1 MAQESHRLEVEKMF
15 SKLLCSENWQW
26 ERVGGRSEARP
37 TTLEHLREGST
48 REGTPIAQ
56 TLTNKFTGM

>member
-1 MAQESHRLEVEKMF
+1 MMTSDV
-15 SKLLCSENWQW
+15 LCSESWQW

-48 REGTPIAQ
+48 REGAPLTQ

>member
-1 MAQESHRLEVEKMF
+1 MMTSDV
-15 SKLLCSENWQW
+15 LCSESWQW